1 LQYNDG
7 VDRVTIR
14 PFTLCI
20 LLVALTAATFSGAFR
35 GTFQYDDLF
44 AILIN
49 PHLRHWQTFVG
60 HLDHM
65 VRPVLHGSF
74 LLDRFLYENSPTGY
88 HLLNLLL
95 HLASGCLAYLILT
108 RAVTNET
115 RFVPFGTALLFLIH
129 PLQTETV
136 TYISGRAS
144 GLMAFLYLLGF
155 FLFIKASAHGSNNT
169 VNRLYLSGAIA
180 SFLLS
185 LGSKET
191 AMTFPLVL
199 LLWDVLIRRLDGAAL
214 RRTFLSCHLPFW
226 VVLLAI
232 AAWAWWHPRYRE
244 LAQFSLDIRPFWDN
258 LLSQAHA
265 TGYALMLFF
274 CPWKQNFDHDL
285 PEFHSPFQWP
295 LPLDL
300 LILGGMATVS
310 MVAARRFPLITF
322 GVGWFFI
329 QLLPTALIPRNDLLS
344 ERNLYLAS
352 FGLLLAIV
360 VLGTR
365 LVQGL
370 ITVLPQPRIV
380 RVTASSLAFA
390 VIMGLCFMTFQRN
403 AIYRDPVLLWSDTVK
418 KSPQKARPHN
428 NLGHGYLLRDDWE
441 RAIEEFRI
449 AAQMDP
455 DYMLARKNLR
465 DAYLH
470 QVGRQ

>member
-1 LQYNDG
+1 MQYNDG
-7 VDRVTIR
+7 VDRLTIR
-14 PFTLCI
+14 PLTLCV

-49 PHLRHWQTFVG
+49 PHLKHWQTFVG
-60 HLDHM
+60 HLNHM
-65 VRPVLHGSF
+65 VRPVLHGTF
-74 LLDRFLYENSPTGY
+74 LLDRFLYENSPAGY

-95 HLASGCLAYLILT
+95 HLASGCLLYRILA
-108 RAVTNET
+108 RAVTDDA
-115 RFVPFGTALLFLIH
+115 RSVPFWTSLLFLIH

-144 GLMAFLYLLGF
+144 GLMAFLYLLGLFF
-155 FLFIKASAHGSNNT
+155 FLKASAHGRDNT
-169 VNRLYLSGAIA
+169 VNRLCLSGAIA

-191 AMTFPLVL
+191 AMTFPFVL
-199 LLWDVLIRRLDGAAL
+199 LLWDVVIHRLDGAAL
-214 RRTFLSCHLPFW
+214 RRTFLSCHVPFW
-226 VVLLAI
+226 VALLAV

-244 LAQFSLDIRPFWDN
+244 LAQFSLDIRPFWGN

-265 TGYALMLFF
+265 TVYALMLFF

-300 LILGGMATVS
+300 LILGGMATAS

-352 FGLLLAIV
+352 FGLLLVIV

-365 LVQGL
+365 LVEWL
-370 ITVLPQPRIV
+370 TTVFPKPRLV
-380 RVTASSLAFA
+380 RVAAGGLALA
-390 VIMGLCFMTFQRN
+390 VILGLCLITFQRN
-403 AIYRDPVLLWSDTVK
+403 ALYRDPVLLWSDTVK
-418 KSPQKARPHN
+418 KSPQKARPRN
-428 NLGHGYLLRDDWE
+428 NLGHAYALRDDWE

-449 AAQMDP
+449 AVQLDP
-455 DYMLARKNLR
+455 DYAFAKKNLR

-470 QVGRQ
+470 QVGRL